1 VNHLQVPDDSQAA
14 GAARFYD
21 RPGCCQDERVN
32 DGFLTG
38 RLLVASPTLADTNF
52 DRSVILLVDHDESGA
67 LGVII
72 NRPST
77 IDVGSILPEWH
88 VYSTIPPVVFHGGPV
103 GRDSA
108 LALAALTSK
117 NEHDESA
124 EPEGFRRVFGALGL
138 IDLDVEP
145 ERMAAEIST
154 LRVFAGYA
162 GWEPDQ
168 LEQEIKEGAWFVV
181 DSTRSDP
188 FQPDPTELW
197 AQVLR
202 RQGGDLALVATFPE
216 DPTLN

>member
-1 VNHLQVPDDSQAA
+1 VTPPS
-14 GAARFYD
+14 
-21 RPGCCQDERVN
+21 
-32 DGFLTG
+32 LTG
-38 RLLVASPTLADTNF
+38 SLLVASPTLGDTNF

-72 NRPST
+72 NRPSA
-77 IDVGSILPEWH
+77 IDVGAILPEWH
-88 VYSTIPPVVFHGGPV
+88 VYSTTPPVVFHGGPV

-108 LALAALTSK
+108 LALAALATGR
-117 NEHDESA
+117 DAGESNDPA
-124 EPEGFRRVFGALGL
+124 GFRRVFGALGL
-138 IDLDVEP
+138 VDLDAQP
-145 ERMAAEIST
+145 EEVAGQIVS

-181 DSTRSDP
+181 DSATADP
-188 FQPDPTELW
+188 FRDDPRGLW
-197 AQVLR
+197 AEVLR

>member
-1 VNHLQVPDDSQAA
+1 MTPPS
-14 GAARFYD
+14 
-21 RPGCCQDERVN
+21 
-32 DGFLTG
+32 LTG
-38 RLLVASPTLADTNF
+38 SLLVASPTLGDTNF

-72 NRPST
+72 NRPSE
-77 IDVGSILPEWH
+77 IDVGAILPEWH
-88 VYSTIPPVVFHGGPV
+88 VYSTTPPVVFHGGPV

-108 LALAALTSK
+108 LALAALATGR
-117 NEHDESA
+117 DA
-124 EPEGFRRVFGALGL
+124 GEPNDPAGFRRVFGALGL
-138 IDLDVEP
+138 VDLDAQP
-145 ERMAAEIST
+145 EEVAGQIVS

-181 DSTRSDP
+181 DSSTTDP
-188 FQPDPTELW
+188 FRDDPRGLW
-197 AQVLR
+197 AEVLR

>member
-1 VNHLQVPDDSQAA
+1 M
-14 GAARFYD
+14 
-21 RPGCCQDERVN
+21 N
-32 DGFLTG
+32 DGYLTG
-38 RLLVASPTLADTNF
+38 CLLVASPTLGDTNF

-88 VYSTIPPVVFHGGPV
+88 VYSTTPPVVFHGGPV

-108 LALAALTSK
+108 LALAALAAGPAF
-117 NEHDESA
+117 DESA
-124 EPEGFRRVFGALGL
+124 EPEGFRRVFGPLGL
-138 IDLDVEP
+138 VDLDAEP
-145 ERMAAEIST
+145 ERMAGEIST

-168 LEQEIKEGAWFVV
+168 LEQEIKQGAWFVV
-181 DSTRSDP
+181 DSTDADP
-188 FQPDPTELW
+188 FQPDPQDLW

-202 RQGGDLALVATFPE
+202 RQGGELALVATFPE